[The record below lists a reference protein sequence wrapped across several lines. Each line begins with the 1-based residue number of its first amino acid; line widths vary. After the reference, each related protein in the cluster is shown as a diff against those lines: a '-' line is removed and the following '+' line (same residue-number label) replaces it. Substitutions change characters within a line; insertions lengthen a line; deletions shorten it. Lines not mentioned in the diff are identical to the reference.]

1 MRPIFTIHAGEYLA
15 ATEIE
20 KRFRHLQV
28 WIPSKDTGIDLLVT
42 DGQQDKVASLQ
53 VKFSK
58 DYLGSAGGAAQAPEI
73 ASSGWWTFQ
82 RTKIEKSAADFW
94 VLTLYQFQSRK
105 FDFVIVRP
113 RELLARYERIAPGLN
128 AIQSYF
134 CVTTAGHCW
143 EVRGLSKADMA
154 GIRAGTYSNSTRDFS
169 EYLNTW
175 PFKKHP
181 RDHAPSNLALH
192 PTPQRRSRAA
202 TRRG

>member
-42 DGQQDKVASLQ
+42 DGRQNKVACLQ

-58 DYLGSAGGAAQAPEI
+58 DYLGSSGGAAQGPEI

-82 RTKIEKSAADFW
+82 RTKIAKSAADFW

-113 RELLARYERIAPGLN
+113 DELLARTVP
-128 AIQSYF
+128 S
-134 CVTTAGHCW
+134 TTSPVW
-143 EVRGLSKADMA
+143 RLTSSK
-154 GIRAGTYSNSTRDFS
+154 
-169 EYLNTW
+169 
-175 PFKKHP
+175 
-181 RDHAPSNLALH
+181 PSVAA
-192 PTPQRRSRAA
+192 RCRSRRR
-202 TRRG
+202 TRVPCWAS

>member
-42 DGQQDKVASLQ
+42 DDRQNKVASLQ

-58 DYLGSAGGAAQAPEI
+58 DYLGSSGSTAVAPEI

-82 RTKIEKSAADFW
+82 RTKIAKSAADFW
-94 VLTLYQFQSRK
+94 VLTLYQFQFRK
-105 FDFVIVRP
+105 FDFVVVRP
-113 RELLARYERIAPGLN
+113 GELLARYERIAPGSK

-134 CVTTAGHCW
+134 CVTAAGQCW
-143 EVRGLSKADMA
+143 EIRGLGKADMA
-154 GIRAGTYSNSTRDFS
+154 AIRAGTYSNSSRDFS
-169 EYLNTW
+169 AYLNAW
-175 PFKKHP
+175 PFKKQTKS
-181 RDHAPSNLALH
+181 HAV
-192 PTPQRRSRAA
+192 
-202 TRRG
+202 